1 MMKYDERS
9 QPLKRFLKMT
19 TTAAQTSTTI
29 IARNK
34 MSRSIAIA
42 YISLAGKFIEID
54 PPVRF
59 NGFDSEPAGLI
70 CRAVI
75 IHANRDSS
83 HLPAGVIPSNKL
95 PYPRTS
101 FFGAASSI
109 FICAASRSDCATA
122 RTSYAVARTKCAV
135 ARLIRAVA
143 RMNYAVAQFVRAVAR
158 ISYTVAQFV
167 RHEAILAHSAPSRLN
182 TNNTTTTVKNKNL

>member
-1 MMKYDERS
+1 MNSTLNRGDWFVEPLLHGQTACVWRS
-9 QPLKRFLKMT
+9 SPGGRFSGQKINADLSRH
-19 TTAAQTSTTI
+19 AA
-29 IARNK
+29 R
-34 MSRSIAIA
+34 
-42 YISLAGKFIEID
+42 
-54 PPVRF
+54 
-59 NGFDSEPAGLI
+59 AGLTQGMSL
-70 CRAVI
+70 
-75 IHANRDSS
+75 SS

-109 FICAASRSDCATA
+109 FICAALRSDSATA
-122 RTSYAVARTKCAV
+122 RTIYAVARTKCAV